1 MTPTNAE
8 PDLGEGEMKG
18 RKGPSVSRGWT
29 VAGAAIVALLL
40 PLTACNFEVTNPG
53 PVQDKFLDGP
63 LAYDGIVAGVKRALL
78 DAHFDTDRNGASG
91 VREIFPAGNVG
102 NKGVDN
108 SPRVGIYDQTVTNS
122 WWNSSSNARWL
133 AENAVAR
140 LKASLGA
147 AYPTSIN
154 AGTANLFAGY
164 ANRHLG
170 ETFCEAVIDGGPIL
184 PFTEFL
190 NRADT
195 LFTNALAIFTA
206 ANNASLKNAALA
218 GRASVRADLNNWTGA
233 MADAALVPTSLKY
246 VLEYFNLEDL
256 QFNSWVSA
264 SGYFGPFRTIS
275 TWNTFYETYFQQT
288 GDPRT
293 PWETVAGVPFGSA
306 QVAPYGNI
314 PWYRERKYTTG
325 EDDQNLSTGREM
337 RLLEA
342 ENQLRLGN
350 FAAAMTII
358 NANRTSVNAITIAG
372 ITNAGV
378 VAGTPLQPWTPAP
391 TTLIE
396 AGTAYKKESGIE
408 LWLEGRRMG
417 ARSRWARQ
425 NLPGDLTVYEVP
437 STTAPVHIRG
447 AGTLLSTASTLCMSV
462 GKTER
467 DLNDKIP

>member
-1 MTPTNAE
+1 MA
-8 PDLGEGEMKG
+8 
-18 RKGPSVSRGWT
+18 
-29 VAGAAIVALLL
+29 AGVALLALVL
-40 PLTACNFEVTNPG
+40 PITACSFEVTNPG

-63 LAYDGIVAGVKRALL
+63 LAFDGIVAGAKRALL

-91 VREIFPAGNVG
+91 AREIFPAGNVG

-108 SPRVGIYDQTVTNS
+108 SPRVGIYDMTVTNGY
-122 WWNSSSNARWL
+122 WSSSSGARWL
-133 AENAVAR
+133 SENAVAR

-147 AYPTSIN
+147 AYATNIN
-154 AGTANLFAGY
+154 AGTANLVAAY

-170 ETFCEAVIDGGPIL
+170 ETFCETVIDGGPLL
-184 PFTEFL
+184 PFTESL

-206 ANNASLKNAALA
+206 ANNANLRNAALA
-218 GRASVRADLNNWTGA
+218 GRASVRANLNNWAGA
-233 MADAALVPTSLKY
+233 MADAALIPTTFRY

-264 SGYFGPFRTIS
+264 SGYFGPFRTMS
-275 TWNTFYETYFQQT
+275 AWNTFYESYFQAT

-293 PWETVAGVPFGSA
+293 PWETVTGVPFGSA

-314 PWYRERKYTTG
+314 PWYRQRKYTTG
-325 EDDQNLSTGREM
+325 DDDQALSTGREM

-342 ENQLRLGN
+342 EYRLLQGN

-358 NANRTSVNAITIAG
+358 NGLRTSINAIVIPG
-372 ITNAGV
+372 VTNAGV

-391 TTLIE
+391 TNVVE

-408 LWLEGRRMG
+408 LWLEGRRLG

-425 NLPGDLTVYEVP
+425 ALPGTLTVWEVP
-437 STTAPVHIRG
+437 STTAPLHIRG
-447 AGTLLSTASTLCMSV
+447 AGTLLSLNSTLCMAV

-467 DLNDKIP
+467 DLNENIP